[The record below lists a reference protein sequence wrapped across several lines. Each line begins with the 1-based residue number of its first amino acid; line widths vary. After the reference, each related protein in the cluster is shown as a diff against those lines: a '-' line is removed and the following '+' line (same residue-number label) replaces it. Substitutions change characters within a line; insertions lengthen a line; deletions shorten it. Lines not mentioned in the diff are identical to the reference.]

1 MSLGP
6 LLCIGCGLP
15 AEPTGETPC
24 ACPSGLLFRRGDKN
38 GAWRKLSRIDAE
50 IVELR
55 ARITLLEAVKVET
68 IRVIAAAVQST
79 TLDGEV

>member
-1 MSLGP
+1 
-6 LLCIGCGLP
+6 
-15 AEPTGETPC
+15 
-24 ACPSGLLFRRGDKN
+24 
-38 GAWRKLSRIDAE
+38 
-50 IVELR
+50 VELR